1 MNAEQ
6 ARAIVAAVTGSL
18 ENESKATRKVI
29 AAVPAGNRD
38 YKPDA
43 KSRTA
48 WEIATHIATSD
59 MWFAD
64 CILNGSFEWTGAE
77 PPLPKEFTDP
87 AAVAKWHEAHFAEK
101 LAKIRAMTPE
111 QLLREADFFGTKGP
125 VAAFLIAFNNHHIHH
140 RGQLAGYLRAAG
152 SRVPAIYG
160 ISADENVFAP
170 QS

>member
-18 ENESKATRKVI
+18 ESESKATRKVI

-64 CILNGSFEWTGAE
+64 GILDGSFAGTE

-87 AAVAKWHEAHFAEK
+87 AAVAKWHETHFAEK
-101 LAKIRAMTPE
+101 LAKIRAMTPD

-125 VAAFLIAFNNHHIHH
+125 VVTFLLPFNNHHMHH
-140 RGQLAGYLRAAG
+140 RGQLAAYLRAAG
-152 SRVPAIYG
+152 SKVPAIYG
-160 ISADENVFAP
+160 ISADENMFAP